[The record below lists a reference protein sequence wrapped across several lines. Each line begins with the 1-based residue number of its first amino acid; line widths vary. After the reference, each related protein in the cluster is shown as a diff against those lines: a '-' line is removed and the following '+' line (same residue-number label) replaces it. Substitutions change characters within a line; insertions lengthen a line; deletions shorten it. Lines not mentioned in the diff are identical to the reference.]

1 IFALK
6 SLGVQWVISVSAC
19 GSMRE
24 DFAPRDVVIP
34 DQTYDRTKNRV
45 STFFGGGMVVHMSF
59 AEPFCPV
66 LSDILYESVKEAGG
80 RVHKG
85 GVYLTIEGPQ
95 FSSKGESNIYRKL
108 GIDLIGMTNLPEA
121 KLARE
126 AEMCYAT
133 MAHITDY
140 DVWHES
146 AESVTLQMVISN
158 LNANVTLAQQAL
170 QIAFEKI
177 PTARDH
183 TPCPAALHE
192 AIVTAPNLIPT
203 QVKADLEPLIGKYVS

>member
-1 IFALK
+1 
-6 SLGVQWVISVSAC
+6 
-19 GSMRE
+19 M
-24 DFAPRDVVIP
+24 
-34 DQTYDRTKNRV
+34 
-45 STFFGGGMVVHMSF
+45 
-59 AEPFCPV
+59 
-66 LSDILYESVKEAGG
+66 EAGG

-95 FSSKGESNIYRKL
+95 FSSKGESSIYRKL
-108 GIDLIGMTNLPEA
+108 GIEIIGMTNLPEA

-146 AESVTLQMVISN
+146 AEPVTLQMVISN

-170 QIAFEKI
+170 QLAFEKI
-177 PTARDH
+177 PAERDH
-183 TPCPAALHE
+183 APFPAALHE
-192 AIVTAPNLIPT
+192 AIVTASDLIPP
-203 QVKADLEPLIGKYVS
+203 QVKADLKPLIGKYLP

>member
-1 IFALK
+1 
-6 SLGVQWVISVSAC
+6 GVQWLVSVSAC

-34 DQTYDRTKNRV
+34 DQTFDRTRQRA
-45 STFFGGGMVVHMSF
+45 STFFDDGMVVHMSF

-66 LSDILYESVKEAGG
+66 LSDILYDAVREAGG
-80 RVHKG
+80 TVHKG

-108 GIDLIGMTNLPEA
+108 GIDIIGMTNLPEA

-126 AEMCYAT
+126 AEICYAT

-146 AESVTLQMVISN
+146 AEPVTLQMVISN
-158 LNANVTLAQQAL
+158 LNANVTLAQRAL
-170 QIAFEKI
+170 RLAFDKI
-177 PTARDH
+177 PARRNH
-183 TPCPAALHE
+183 APCPTALHD
-192 AIVTAPNLIPT
+192 AIVTAPDLIPAH
-203 QVKADLEPLIGKYVS
+203 VKEELKPLVGKYI